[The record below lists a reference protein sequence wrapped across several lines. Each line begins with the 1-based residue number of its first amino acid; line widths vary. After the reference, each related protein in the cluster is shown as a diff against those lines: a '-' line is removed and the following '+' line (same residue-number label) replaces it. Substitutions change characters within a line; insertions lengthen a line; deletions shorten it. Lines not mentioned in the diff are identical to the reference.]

1 MLSPAAEYLYG
12 DEASVQCYRG
22 FRLTG
27 SAVIT
32 CGPDQ
37 QFINLPRCQGQSE
50 SAGRG
55 ARRLEFFLPQWYGKQ
70 TEA

>member
-1 MLSPAAEYLYG
+1 MLSPADEYLYG

-32 CGPDQ
+32 CGPEQ
-37 QFINLPRCQGQSE
+37 EFINVPECEGEWREREREGGE
-50 SAGRG
+50 REGI
-55 ARRLEFFLPQWYGKQ
+55 
-70 TEA
+70 